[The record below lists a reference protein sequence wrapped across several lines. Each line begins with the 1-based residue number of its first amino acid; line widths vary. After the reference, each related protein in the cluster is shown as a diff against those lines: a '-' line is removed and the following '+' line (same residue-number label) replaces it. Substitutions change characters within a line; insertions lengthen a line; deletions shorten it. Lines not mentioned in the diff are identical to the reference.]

1 MQVYL
6 KASKIVS
13 HIKVFF
19 MIKKLTSALEQ
30 IKAIPDTKR
39 RTYKEWESGH
49 CTQYGVYF
57 SFNVKEEGSRDIS
70 L

>member
-1 MQVYL
+1 
-6 KASKIVS
+6 
-13 HIKVFF
+13 

-49 CTQYGVYF
+49 CTQYGVY
-57 SFNVKEEGSRDIS
+57 SI
-70 L
+70 LM